1 MPGIPLF
8 LVWPTLLLPQ
18 EGPEKRSQSP
28 QVSLDHGVEIIELGM
43 KKKCCLMRLS
53 LRRMH
58 QVRGLTLKLGRTR
71 AAYRLAQMMSG
82 EATEEVPVK
91 ITNKHTHTLNPSLR
105 SFP

>member
-1 MPGIPLF
+1 
-8 LVWPTLLLPQ
+8 
-18 EGPEKRSQSP
+18 
-28 QVSLDHGVEIIELGM
+28 
-43 KKKCCLMRLS
+43 
-53 LRRMH
+53 MH